1 MEGQTK
7 GKIIAVVGPTASG
20 KTALAIEIAKK
31 YGGEVVSCD
40 SMQIY
45 KGMDI
50 GTAKPTEDEMCG
62 IKHHMI
68 DIVSPHQSYSAAD
81 FAENA
86 KAVIN
91 GILSRGALPVLA
103 GGTGLYIDSVIN
115 NIKFGESPG
124 SSKLRAEL
132 AEFAEKKGSDALFR
146 ELRKKDPAAAEKIHP
161 NNTRRVIR
169 ALEIC
174 ESTGMKKS
182 EWDARSR
189 AAGQR
194 YAVCKVGI
202 AYHDRTLLWRRIEQR
217 VDAMFRA
224 GLWQEILALYES
236 GRLPE
241 DATAAQAIGCKEII
255 RCIERG
261 EPQEK
266 ARQDIIIATRQYA
279 KRQMTWFR
287 RDGATHWLYADAF
300 PCTQALWEAA
310 EEIVS
315 AFLKEDG
322 NGK

>member
-86 KAVIN
+86 KTVIN

-132 AEFAEKKGSDALFR
+132 AEFAERNGSDALFR

-161 NNTRRVIR
+161 NNVRRVIR
-169 ALEIC
+169 ALEVCIL
-174 ESTGMKKS
+174 TGRTFTEVSLEARGEKEYDALIFGLDMERSVLYERINKRVDIMMKKGLLAEVRRLRDMGVS
-182 EWDARSR
+182 P
-189 AAGQR
+189 
-194 YAVCKVGI
+194 
-202 AYHDRTLLWRRIEQR
+202 RTT
-217 VDAMFRA
+217 AM
-224 GLWQEILALYES
+224 
-236 GRLPE
+236 
-241 DATAAQAIGCKEII
+241 QAIGYKELMQYLCGDISLDAAV
-255 RCIERG
+255 
-261 EPQEK
+261 EK
-266 ARQDIIIATRQYA
+266 IKLESRRYA
-279 KRQMTWFR
+279 KRQLTWFR
-287 RDGATHWLYADAF
+287 RN
-300 PCTQALWEAA
+300 
-310 EEIVS
+310 EEIIWLLLQECYS
-315 AFLKEDG
+315 FDKICEKCFTFINKFGIL
-322 NGK
+322 